1 MIRASKVRAV
11 ARFEFGTAV
20 RRKAFILV
28 TFGLPIFFASVGGGL
43 GVIQTK
49 FLVDQMNIVGVAGVV
64 DESGVLADEPIWEEV
79 SELDDEH
86 RTLTESRGV
95 TTPVL
100 GVEKTVF
107 ALYADRD
114 AAIAAVLD
122 ETLDQGAYV
131 IPDDYIA
138 TGTVLF
144 YDRDATG
151 AMGAARRATVDP
163 ALARLIRDRILRN
176 VASDEIR
183 ERILSPLD
191 IEGVVVSP
199 GGAERSDDKRS
210 LETLFRVGVPFFL
223 GMFLLTALLFSSGY
237 LVQTVALDKESKI
250 IEVLLSSADPD
261 EILLGKLLGLGG
273 AGLLQ
278 FFVWSGMV
286 LLGASSAAQTL
297 TALEIEL
304 PWLALSFAPVLFVL
318 GYLFIGSLMLAT
330 GSLGSGIAESQKLTM
345 GWALLALAPM
355 FVLVMLIE
363 EPGGTLARVMS
374 IVPFSSPLTLIVRLS
389 IDPDGVPIW
398 EIILSV
404 TVLLLSTW
412 AAIRLGARLFRLGI
426 LMTGSR
432 PSWREIARQ
441 MRLDR

>member
-1 MIRASKVRAV
+1 MIRFSKVRAV

-43 GVIQTK
+43 GVIQTQ
-49 FLVDQMNIVGVAGVV
+49 FLVAQMNIVGVAGMV
-64 DESGVLADEPIWEEV
+64 DESGILANEPIWEEA
-79 SELDDEH
+79 LDDEH
-86 RTLTESRGV
+86 QVLIEARGV
-95 TTPVL
+95 NTPVL

-107 ALYADRD
+107 ALFANRE

-131 IPDDYIA
+131 IPEDYIA

-163 ALARLIRDRILRN
+163 ALARLLRDRILRT
-176 VASDEIR
+176 VTTDEIR

-191 IEGVVVSP
+191 IEGIVVAP
-199 GGAERSDDKRS
+199 DGAERSDAKRS

-261 EILLGKLLGLGG
+261 EILLGKLFGLGG

-363 EPGGTLARVMS
+363 EPNGTLARVMS

-404 TVLLLSTW
+404 AVLLLSTW
-412 AAIRLGARLFRLGI
+412 FAIRLGARLFRLGI

>member
-1 MIRASKVRAV
+1 MIRFSKVRAV

-43 GVIQTK
+43 GVIQTQ
-49 FLVDQMNIVGVAGVV
+49 FLVAQMNIVGVAGVV
-64 DESGVLADEPIWEEV
+64 DESGILANEPIWEEP
-79 SELDDEH
+79 LDDEH
-86 RTLTESRGV
+86 QVLIEARGV
-95 TTPVL
+95 NTPVL
-100 GVEKTVF
+100 GVEKTIF
-107 ALYADRD
+107 ALFANRE

-131 IPDDYIA
+131 IPADYIA

-163 ALARLIRDRILRN
+163 ALARLLRDRILRT
-176 VASDEIR
+176 VTTDEIR
-183 ERILSPLD
+183 ERILQPLD
-191 IEGVVVSP
+191 IEGIVVAP
-199 GGAERSDDKRS
+199 DGAERSDAKRS

-261 EILLGKLLGLGG
+261 EILLGKLFGLGG

-363 EPGGTLARVMS
+363 EPNGTLARVMS

-412 AAIRLGARLFRLGI
+412 LAIRLGARLFRLGI

>member
-1 MIRASKVRAV
+1 MIRMAKVRAV

-20 RRKAFILV
+20 RKRAFVLV
-28 TFGLPIFFASVGGGL
+28 TFGLPIFFAAVGGGL
-43 GVIQTK
+43 GVVQTQ
-49 FLVDQMNIVGVAGVV
+49 FLVDQMNIVGIAGVV
-64 DESGVLADEPIWEEV
+64 DESGVLANEPIWEDV
-79 SELDDEH
+79 ADLDDEH
-86 RTLTESRGV
+86 RALGETRGV

-114 AAIAAVLD
+114 SAIAAVID

-131 IPDDYIA
+131 IPEDYVA
-138 TGTVLF
+138 SGTVL
-144 YDRDATG
+144 YYSRDATG
-151 AMGAARRATVDP
+151 AMGTARRATVDP
-163 ALARLIRDRILRN
+163 ALARLLRDRILRGI
-176 VASDEIR
+176 ASDEVR
-183 ERILSPLD
+183 ERVLTPLD

-199 GGAERSDDKRS
+199 DGAERSDAKRS
-210 LETLFRVGVPFFL
+210 IETLFRVGVPFFL

-261 EILLGKLLGLGG
+261 EILLGKLLGLGA

-286 LLGASSAAQTL
+286 LFGASSAAQTL
-297 TALEIEL
+297 TALEIAL
-304 PWLALSFAPVLFVL
+304 PWLALACAPLLFVL

-345 GWALLALAPM
+345 GWAILALTPM

-363 EPGGTLARVMS
+363 EPHGTLARVMS
-374 IVPFSSPLTLIVRLS
+374 IIPFSSPLTLIVRLS

-398 EIILSV
+398 EMILSV
-404 TVLLLSTW
+404 TVLILSTW
-412 AAIRLGARLFRLGI
+412 VAIRLGARLFRLGI

-441 MRLDR
+441 MRLKR